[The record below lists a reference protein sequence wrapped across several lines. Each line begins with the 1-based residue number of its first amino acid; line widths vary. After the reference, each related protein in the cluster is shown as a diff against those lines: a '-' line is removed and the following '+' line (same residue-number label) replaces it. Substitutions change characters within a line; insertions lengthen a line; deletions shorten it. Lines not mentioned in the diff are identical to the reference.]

1 MAGPIDN
8 SDTALFMIVL
18 EEEPQVQVQHI
29 QHPDLLEDLDIP
41 FFWEME
47 YEDFLALQNNQ

>member
-29 QHPDLLEDLDIP
+29 QHPDLLEDLDIQ